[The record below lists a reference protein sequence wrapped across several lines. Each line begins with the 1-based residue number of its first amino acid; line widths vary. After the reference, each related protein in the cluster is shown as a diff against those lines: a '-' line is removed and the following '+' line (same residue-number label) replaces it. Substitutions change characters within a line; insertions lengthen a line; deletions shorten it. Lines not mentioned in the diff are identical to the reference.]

1 MPQERLYR
9 CEGIVLRER
18 DQGEFDRVL
27 TLLTPEGKL
36 TAIARGIRRPVSR
49 KVGQLGL
56 FFRSQLMLARGS
68 TFDNI
73 TQAEALEE
81 FPALR
86 EDLARFGYACSC
98 AELAERLSPE
108 GEESKPIYELLLLTL
123 RQLATEADPRLW
135 ARYFELHLLAH
146 SGYRPELFACVQ
158 CHVPIRE
165 EWNYFFPAQGGLL
178 CAKCGADVPQ
188 AKAVS
193 INAQKVLRF
202 MQTRSV
208 DEVRTLR
215 LSPTTHAEVEA
226 LLRGYLEYLL
236 EGELRSAAILPQLRR
251 EIKSSPS

>member
-9 CEGIVLRER
+9 TEGIVLRER

-68 TFDNI
+68 TFDTI
-73 TQAEALEE
+73 SQADAVED

-86 EDLARFGYACSC
+86 ADLARFGYACSC
-98 AELAERLSPE
+98 GELAERLSPE
-108 GEESKPIYELLLLTL
+108 GEESKLIYELLLLTL
-123 RQLATEADPRLW
+123 RHLASESDPRLW

-146 SGYRPELFACVQ
+146 SGYRPEMFTCVQ
-158 CHVPIRE
+158 CQAPIRE
-165 EWNYFFPAQGGLL
+165 EWNYFSAEQGGLL
-178 CAKCGADVPQ
+178 CAKCGVDVPQ

-193 INAQKVLRF
+193 INAQKVVRF
-202 MQTRSV
+202 LQTRPV
-208 DEVRTLR
+208 DEVRALL
-215 LSPTTHAEVEA
+215 LSPATHAEVEA

-236 EGELRSAAILPQLRR
+236 EGEWRSAAILPQLRR
-251 EIKSSPS
+251 EPRPPA